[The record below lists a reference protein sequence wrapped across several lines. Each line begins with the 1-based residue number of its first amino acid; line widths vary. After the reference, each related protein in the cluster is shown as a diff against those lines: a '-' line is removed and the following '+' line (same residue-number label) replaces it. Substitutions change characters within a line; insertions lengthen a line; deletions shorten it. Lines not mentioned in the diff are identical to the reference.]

1 LCMVREEVRYTKARM
16 EMYHIEARL
25 SVYTNERE
33 IGTKGPVEQHEPVLC
48 NITRQTDI
56 TGKKCA
62 ETKLSIPTYPDT
74 YLLFP
79 RPKRLQLYRPFHT
92 FHSRN
97 IHKPPLLPLTPIH
110 PIHILQPH
118 NLRLI
123 NPLPHKPQRRDIKA
137 NQILIAHKTL
147 PQLRPHTL

>member
-1 LCMVREEVRYTKARM
+1 M

-74 YLLFP
+74 STFST
-79 RPKRLQLYRPFHT
+79 PKTPSATTVCIHT

-147 PQLRPHTL
+147 PQLGPHTL